1 MIKKKTEMIIKMS
14 VIIAQ
19 DYNYILRIHG
29 IMMVIA
35 WFGSA
40 VISVYIARYF
50 RRLHWFPAH
59 LFFTIT
65 TLLLTIA
72 SFILIVLHRPYPHFS
87 SFYSLNNA
95 HVKIGLT
102 VVIALILQVILGSV
116 AHTLYK
122 PRDYLPWFNQIHR
135 VLGKLLAILAMIN
148 VIIGMYVYSSFGE
161 ISTGYF
167 IAVYVLLGVIVI
179 TFIISEI
186 VHHITRSRN

>member
-1 MIKKKTEMIIKMS
+1 MS
-14 VIIAQ
+14 VVIAK

-35 WFGSA
+35 WVGSA
-40 VISVYIARYF
+40 VISVYISRYF

-87 SFYSLNNA
+87 YFDSLNNA

-102 VVIALILQVILGSV
+102 VVIVLILQVILGSV

-122 PRDYLPWFNQIHR
+122 PRNYSPWFNKIHR
-135 VLGKLLAILAMIN
+135 VLGKILTVLAMIN
-148 VIIGMYVYSSFGE
+148 VIIGMYNYSSFGE

-167 IAVYVLLGVIVI
+167 IAIYVLLGVI
-179 TFIISEI
+179 IIIFGFSEI
-186 VHHITRSRN
+186 VHRIRN